1 MQNQLPSQISQIGG
15 PIGGIQTNMPQQMNQ
30 IGPGQLG
37 PGQMQQQLNHIQRKV
52 FKIFLSSFLLPR
64 YISSLIIALISSC
77 NIDITFF

>member
-37 PGQMQQQLNHIQRKV
+37 PGQMQQLNHIQRKV
-52 FKIFLSSFLLPR
+52 SKILNFYHRF
-64 YISSLIIALISSC
+64 YYC
-77 NIDITFF
+77 DIFPH